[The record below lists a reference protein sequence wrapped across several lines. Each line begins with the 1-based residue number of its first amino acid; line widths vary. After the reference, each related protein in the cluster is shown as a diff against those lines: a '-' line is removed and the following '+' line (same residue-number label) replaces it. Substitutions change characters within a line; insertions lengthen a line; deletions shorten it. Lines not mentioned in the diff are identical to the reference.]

1 MKRFFAAAAIAAT
14 ALGVQVRPATA
25 QSYPIDCA
33 ILLCLAGG
41 WPASVPCARAR
52 AEFIRRITPWPVEP
66 PLQIWR
72 CPMHAALRLPMPQES
87 PYVLR
92 DASFAPGTA
101 PRSLPSGAK
110 VRGSGLPETPVP
122 AVFRGGEDGAD
133 LRKRF
138 LQLAQAIGG
147 GADIDIS
154 GKEFDFVRSI
164 DVWHV
169 RYSVSLTG
177 SAKNCFISDQTEHG
191 SYGLQGDFRW
201 ARSAARQSP
210 SWIRPNFDCNHP
222 GMMRAVGVSWT
233 DSFGATGH
241 EVVTY

>member
-1 MKRFFAAAAIAAT
+1 MKRWIAAL
-14 ALGVQVRPATA
+14 ALAGLSFGAEVQPAAA

-72 CPMHAALRLPMPQES
+72 CPMHAALRLPEPQES
-87 PYVLR
+87 PYLLR
-92 DASFAPGTA
+92 DASFAARAA
-101 PRSLPSGAK
+101 PQSLPADVK
-110 VRGSGLPETPVP
+110 VRGLPSRETPAP
-122 AVFRGGEDGAD
+122 AVFRSAGAEAD
-133 LRKRF
+133 LWRPF
-138 LQLAQAIGG
+138 LQLAQAIGS

-154 GKEFDFVRSI
+154 GREFDFVRSI

-169 RYSVSLTG
+169 RYSALLVG
-177 SAKNCFISDQTEHG
+177 SSKSCMISDRTDQG

-201 ARSAARQSP
+201 ARRSARSSP
-210 SWIRPNFDCNHP
+210 LWIRPKYDCNHP
-222 GMMRAVGVSWT
+222 GAMRAVGVSWT
-233 DSFGATGH
+233 DSFGQSGH
-241 EVVTY
+241 EVVYY